1 MLSFY
6 QFLAIALSSRAT
18 LMGFI
23 AFETLRIPA
32 CQPHAAVAQRESRL
46 LPAEGYVGE
55 GHGEV
60 RL

>member
-1 MLSFY
+1 
-6 QFLAIALSSRAT
+6 
-18 LMGFI
+18 MGFI
-23 AFETLRIPA
+23 AFETLRLPA